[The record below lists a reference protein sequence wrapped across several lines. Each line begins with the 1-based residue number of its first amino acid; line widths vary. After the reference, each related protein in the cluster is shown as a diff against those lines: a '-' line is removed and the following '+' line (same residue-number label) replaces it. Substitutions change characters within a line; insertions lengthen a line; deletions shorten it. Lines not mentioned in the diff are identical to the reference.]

1 MTFKFFPCHGMSVK
15 MVHLL
20 DVEGAGGI
28 IVAGV
33 AIAALET
40 NLITFLSQ
48 MLSDTLVR
56 VPVI

>member
-1 MTFKFFPCHGMSVK
+1 MSVK

-48 MLSDTLVR
+48 MLSDALVR